1 MNGLGVNQLSS
12 SLVLNRTHHAHY
24 SSQRAVQDVTRD
36 VAQNARVSSDGG
48 VARGSF
54 AELLQNGIAAV
65 NDTQQ
70 NHEALAQLAIT
81 NPDQVDVHDVTIAA
95 AKADLSIRLARSI
108 IDRTLNGYR
117 EITSLR

>member
-12 SLVLNRTHHAHY
+12 SLVLARTHHAHY
-24 SSQRAVQDVTRD
+24 SSQR
-36 VAQNARVSSDGG
+36 VAQSAAQDTRVSSEGG
-48 VARGSF
+48 VTRGSF